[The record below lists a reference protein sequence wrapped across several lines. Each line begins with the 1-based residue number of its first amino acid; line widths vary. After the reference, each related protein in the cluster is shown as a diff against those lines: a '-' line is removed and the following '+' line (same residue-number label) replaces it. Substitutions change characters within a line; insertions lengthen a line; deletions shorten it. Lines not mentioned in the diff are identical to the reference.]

1 MVLSLYTGKAN
12 TKQEAAVECFRCII
26 LGHHVQSARGYRIV
40 GRDKELLVLPRNKV
54 AILGGPPIFETPLN
68 IVRPRFP
75 TDEKIF
81 DRFRAALLS
90 GQVTNNSPWVLEFE
104 AQLSKYLDVPTL
116 NFCNGQAA
124 LLAMMK
130 AADIEGREVIVPSFT
145 FSATPHAVR
154 WLGGIPVFADIKN
167 DDSMTIDPAD
177 VERKIT
183 SQTRAIM
190 GVCPYGI
197 AADYEAL
204 HDIGKRRGVKVY
216 FDSAPAFGTKVD
228 GNLVGRYGDAQIFSF
243 HATKAFS
250 TMEGGCVCS
259 NDEAFMERVK
269 NIRNF
274 GLTKTGDCEEPGFNG
289 KMPEIAALIGLEQL
303 KTFQEA
309 IEVRQ
314 RAVARIRKGIEN
326 LPGLNVAKAPDRQ
339 EPIWLYLPV
348 IVDAQAYGLN
358 RDQLANVFEK
368 ENLFVRKYYSPPC
381 HHLTTYKK
389 DGEVLP
395 NTEKVAYNVL
405 ALPVYNDM
413 TENECD
419 GIVQAFVDAHRSA
432 RQIAELQI

>member
-1 MVLSLYTGKAN
+1 MS
-12 TKQEAAVECFRCII
+12 
-26 LGHHVQSARGYRIV
+26 
-40 GRDKELLVLPRNKV
+40 PRNKV
-54 AILGGPPIFETPLN
+54 AILGGPPLFDSPLN

-75 TDEKIF
+75 TNEIIF
-81 DRFRAALLS
+81 ERFKAALAS

-104 AQLSKYLDVPTL
+104 AQLSQYLAVPTL

-130 AADIEGREVIVPSFT
+130 AADIEGKEVIVPSFT

-154 WLGGIPVFADIKN
+154 WCGGIPVFADIKN
-167 DDSMTIDPAD
+167 DGSLTIDPED

-183 SQTRAIM
+183 SNTAAIL

-197 AADYEAL
+197 ACEYEAL
-204 HDIGKRRGVKVY
+204 AEIGKRHGIKVY
-216 FDSAPAFGTKVD
+216 FDSAPAFGTKVE
-228 GNLVGRYGDAQIFSF
+228 GKLVGGFGDAQIFSF

-259 NDEAFMERVK
+259 HDQAFMERIK

-274 GLTKTGDCEEPGFNG
+274 GLTASGDCEEPGFNG

-303 KTFQEA
+303 KTFH
-309 IEVRQ
+309 EVAAVRR
-314 RAVARIRKGIEN
+314 RAVARIRKGLEN
-326 LPGLNVAKAPDRQ
+326 IPGLKVAQAPSNQ

-348 IVDAQAYGLN
+348 IVEAKAFGLN
-358 RDQLANVFEK
+358 RDQVATVFER

-389 DGEVLP
+389 DDEVLP
-395 NTEKVAYNVL
+395 YTETAAYNVV

-413 TENECD
+413 TDDECD

-432 RQIAELQI
+432 AQIAELRI